1 MSNKTDWK
9 YLGKKQG
16 ANMKNFRNMK
26 LDKIDMFGSPFHIT
40 FDEKRKVRKT

>member
-26 LDKIDMFGSPFHIT
+26 NRAVIIVGQGFEDIRVG
-40 FDEKRKVRKT
+40 DEH